1 MRPEQF
7 QREKD
12 YGAGVAIAGGLLKR
26 GYITPGEYR
35 RAKAALLAEYRPVI
49 GLLDVGASGISPKTG
64 DSPH

>member
-1 MRPEQF
+1 MKPEQF

-49 GLLDVGASGISPKTG
+49 GSLDVGATDVLRKLDKP
-64 DSPH
+64 P